1 MIVEQIELVDFR
13 NYRSAT
19 FDLTSG
25 VTAIVG
31 RNAQGKT
38 NVAEAMAFLATL
50 ESFRQ
55 SPTAA
60 LVREGA
66 EFATVRA
73 MVRHAEIGRAHV

>member
-1 MIVEQIELVDFR
+1 MIVEQLELVDFR
-13 NYRSAT
+13 NYIHAS
-19 FDLTSG
+19 FSLTPG

-38 NVAEAMAFLATL
+38 NIAEAMAFLATL

-55 SPTAA
+55 APVVA

-66 EFATVRA
+66 
-73 MVRHAEIGRAHV
+73 